1 MSDNPHRF
9 KLAWYGFVVFLS
21 SAILLVLE
29 ITAGRLIAP
38 YVGATLYSWTSIIG
52 IVLAGLSIGNWIGGR
67 WADRGA
73 DERSTGIALALSA
86 VFSLASLLTLTLLAP
101 VLQASQLDLVSA
113 SFVYVLC
120 LFFVPSLLLGIPT
133 PLLTTLALKFDL
145 RTGHVVGRMH
155 ALAALG
161 SIVGTFITGFV
172 LIQYVGTRSIIVIS
186 AVVLFLLALPFFRQA
201 ARGVPLLVLAI
212 GAAVAAAI
220 EYKNGFA
227 SPCDRES
234 NYFCLRV
241 VDASHEA
248 PFGHARALVLDHL
261 LHGINHETEPAML
274 ISPYVHLMQELVN
287 HHFAAEDVPRL
298 SYFFAGGGSYTQPRA
313 VRHMAAEASI
323 VVAEL
328 DPLVTATVA
337 EAMFVNPGDFTI
349 YHGDARAT
357 LYRQPPASFDVI
369 VTDAFHDIA
378 IPYHLVTLEYAR
390 LAKSKL
396 KPGGLFTTNVVDAF
410 PDPRM
415 VKSLVNTLRQAFTN
429 VDVWLDRIPR
439 QPERMTY
446 VISASEQKIDLDL
459 LESRDDPRRAWFR
472 INEPLEYTGTEL
484 SDLPVFTDDF
494 VPVER
499 MISSLLL
506 TPQGK

>member
-1 MSDNPHRF
+1 MGDNPQKL

-38 YVGATLYSWTSIIG
+38 YVGVTLYSWTSIIG
-52 IVLAGLSIGNWIGGR
+52 IVLAGLSLGNWIGGR

-73 DERSTGIALALSA
+73 DERSTGIALALAA

-101 VLQASQLDLVSA
+101 ALQASELDLISA

-133 PLLTTLALKFDL
+133 PLLTTLALKLDL

-161 SIVGTFITGFV
+161 SIAGTFITGFV
-172 LIQYVGTRSIIVIS
+172 LIQYLGSRSVIVIS

-201 ARGVPLLVLAI
+201 TRGVPLTLLAI
-212 GAAVAAAI
+212 GVAVAAAT

-227 SPCDRES
+227 GSCDRES
-234 NYFCLRV
+234 SYFCLRV

-248 PFGHARALVLDHL
+248 PFGRARALVLDHL

-274 ISPYVHLMQELVN
+274 VSPYVHLMQELVN
-287 HHFAAEDVPRL
+287 HHFAARDLHHL

-313 VRHMAAEASI
+313 VRHMDAEANI

-337 EAMFVNPGDFTI
+337 EAMFVDPGDFTI
-349 YHGDARAT
+349 YHGDARTT
-357 LYRQPPASFDVI
+357 LYRQSPASFDVI

-396 KPGGLFTTNVVDAF
+396 KPGGIFTTNVVDAF

-415 VKSLVNTLRQAFTN
+415 VKSLVNTLRQAFSE
-429 VDVWLDRIPR
+429 VDIWLDHIPR
-439 QPERMTY
+439 QPQRMTY
-446 VISASEQKIDLDL
+446 VISASEQKVGLDV
-459 LESRDDPRRAWFR
+459 LESRNGLRRAWFR
-472 INEPLEYTGTEL
+472 INEPLENSGTAL